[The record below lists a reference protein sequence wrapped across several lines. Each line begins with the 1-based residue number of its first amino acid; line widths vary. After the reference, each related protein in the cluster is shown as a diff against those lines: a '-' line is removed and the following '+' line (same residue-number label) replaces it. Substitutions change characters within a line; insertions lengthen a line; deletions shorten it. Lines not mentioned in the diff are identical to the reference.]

1 MVSMK
6 QQIPRNKASEICARP
21 YWKPHSIAERK
32 LICPRKCS
40 DIYIHGLENSLLLI
54 CQFSPIQC
62 NAKSDKL
69 KSQQDNFVCGNG

>member
-1 MVSMK
+1 MK
-6 QQIPRNKASEICARP
+6 DIS
-21 YWKPHSIAERK
+21 WLWDSI
-32 LICPRKCS
+32 
-40 DIYIHGLENSLLLI
+40 LLI